1 MGARWAAVAFGLGTP
16 ARVAPVARGFMGRV
30 WRIDVDAPAPA
41 SYAVKELFWGDPDE
55 RAAEAEVA
63 FATACRD
70 AGVRGQVAVRSPAGR
85 IVERAPDGVA
95 WRAYEWV
102 EGRVCD
108 EAEVSSWLGR
118 AAATIHAVGAGW
130 AWHETGGDDW
140 YERVDID
147 WAGLAGGAE
156 AAGLACAGSL
166 GALTG
171 HLADLA
177 DTVNAVPPGERVVTH
192 RDLMADNVLRAADG
206 GLVLLDW
213 DNTGPLA
220 PWREAGLLVLLRRR
234 DPRAA
239 AQAQTATSPGAAAT
253 RWPSTAPP
261 PWPRGS
267 RCCSTPWLS
276 RPRCSCRTRPPT
288 GRDRPTSSM
297 PRPTSRPSWR
307 RSAPA
312 VSSTTSSP
320 RSGPSPRP
328 DGSRVVFD
336 PAGS

>member
-1 MGARWAAVAFGLGTP
+1 MGARWAAAAFGLGTP

-30 WRIDVDAPAPA
+30 WRVDVDAPAPA
-41 SYAVKELFWGDPDE
+41 SYAVKELFRGAPDE
-55 RAAEAEVA
+55 GAAEAEVA
-63 FATACRD
+63 FATACRE
-70 AGVRGQVAVRSPAGR
+70 AGVRGQVSVRSPAGR

-130 AWHETGGDDW
+130 AWHESGGDDW

-147 WAGLAGGAE
+147 WAGLAGRAA
-156 AAGLACAGSL
+156 AAGLAWAGSL

-171 HLADLA
+171 HLTDLA

-239 AQAQTATSPGAAAT
+239 AQAQTAYLAG
-253 RWPSTAPP
+253 
-261 PWPRGS
+261 G
-267 RCCSTPWLS
+267 
-276 RPRCSCRTRPPT
+276 
-288 GRDRPTSSM
+288 GRDPLAEHGTAALATGLAVLLNALAEQAEVLLSNE
-297 PRPTSRPSWR
+297 
-307 RSAPA
+307 APHGPGQAHLEHAEANVAALLAA
-312 VSSTTSSP
+312 VSTCRELDDVLAKVRAIAAP
-320 RSGPSPRP
+320 
-328 DGSRVVFD
+328 
-336 PAGS
+336 